1 MELVN
6 KYYATVFSLNDSPAE
21 RKEAMQT
28 FSVEHGAKC
37 VENVEKMISMY
48 GSNGHAVGDSLTWAD
63 ILIYEL
69 TLALFEKVASHH
81 EKFPHITEV
90 HKNVA
95 QHEKIAEYI
104 KNRPEASF

>member
-48 GSNGHAVGDSLTWAD
+48 PDPESS
-63 ILIYEL
+63 
-69 TLALFEKVASHH
+69 FKKFKKR
-81 EKFPHITEV
+81 EKFIQ
-90 HKNVA
+90 N
-95 QHEKIAEYI
+95 
-104 KNRPEASF
+104 